1 MSTTGTA
8 NTILSTLLNTNG
20 YVALAIEVAGELVPI
35 GKALVTGIKQIAQ
48 GGKTVT
54 YQVLLQMD
62 AAELDAID
70 KLSTDDLTAIN
81 VELVKLGLAPVPV
94 PGATPPTPP
103 ITQ

>member
-1 MSTTGTA
+1 MSTMSTA
-8 NTILSTLLNTNG
+8 KSILTTLENTNG
-20 YVALAIEVAGELVPI
+20 YVALAIEVAGELVPL

-48 GGKTVT
+48 GGKTVGYT
-54 YQVLLQMD
+54 VLLQMD

-81 VELVKLGLAPVPV
+81 VELVKLGLPPVAV